1 MRTLVKVLI
10 VLAILGTLGYFG
22 GTQGQKWLAER
33 NKPKYRTAK
42 LETGDLRLTVSA
54 TGEVNP
60 VLKVKIG
67 CFVSGPITELHVDY
81 NSEVKK
87 DQLLA
92 VIDPSL
98 YMAALYRDEAA
109 LTTREA
115 EVNRVKAELQRAKND
130 EKRSVSL
137 RDENEDFISQTE
149 MDQYHFARLGLE
161 AQLKV
166 AEAGIKQA
174 EATLKT
180 SQANV
185 RYTRILSPVD
195 GVVIDRKIDPGQTL
209 AASFATPELFVIAP
223 GMREKMYIEAS
234 VDEADMGL
242 IKQAQKTGQ
251 PVVFSVAAY
260 PGEVFRKGVIEQIRL
275 SPKVTQ
281 SVVTYPV
288 VVASENPDLK
298 LLPGMTAT
306 ITFQVSELKNILKIP
321 NTALRFPVE
330 KQHVRES
337 DQPLLEL
344 NFASD
349 EQDEDRATSSQ
360 EAPVDDTA
368 NATIAAMKR
377 IVWVQETEEDAAEAA
392 LAKTKSEKLAKA
404 TGEAPSVAAAPA
416 PVTSTNNPTAVV
428 TPDPAN
434 SASTDAATGDT
445 DTATPPEPVTV
456 AANQSP
462 VTSSPVTAIPVGN
475 SEIRYTGK
483 LKAVEITI
491 GDSDYQFT
499 HVLGGNLKSGDEVVV
514 GIKPP
519 GAP

>member
-33 NKPKYRTAK
+33 NKPKFRTAK

-67 CFVSGPITELHVDY
+67 SFVSGPITELHVDY

-98 YMAALYRDEAA
+98 YMAALYRDEAS

-130 EKRSVSL
+130 EQRSISL
-137 RDENEDFISQTE
+137 KAENEDFISQTE
-149 MDQYHFARLGLE
+149 MDQYHFARMGLE

-166 AEAGIKQA
+166 AEAGVKQA
-174 EATLKT
+174 EATLQT
-180 SQANV
+180 SKANV
-185 RYTRILSPVD
+185 GYTRILSPVD
-195 GVVIDRKIDPGQTL
+195 GVVIDRMIDPGQTL
-209 AASFATPELFVIAP
+209 AASFAAPELFVIAP
-223 GMREKMYIEAS
+223 GMREKMFIEAS

-260 PGEVFRKGVIEQIRL
+260 PGEVFRNGVIEQIRQ

-337 DQPLLEL
+337 DQLLLEL
-344 NFASD
+344 NFATD
-349 EQDEDRATSSQ
+349 EQDDDRATSSQ
-360 EAPVDDTA
+360 EAPVDDKA
-368 NATIAAMKR
+368 KATVAAMKR
-377 IVWVQETEEDAAEAA
+377 IVWVQETEVDAAEAA
-392 LAKTKSEKLAKA
+392 RAKAESGTSAKA
-404 TGEAPSVAAAPA
+404 TGASTTLATAPT
-416 PVTSTNNPTAVV
+416 PVTSTNTTTAAA
-428 TPDPAN
+428 TPAPAVA
-434 SASTDAATGDT
+434 ASTDPATGDAV
-445 DTATPPEPVTV
+445 TATPPEPVAV

-462 VTSSPVTAIPVGN
+462 ATVSPATAISVVN
-475 SEIRYTGK
+475 SEIKYTGK

-499 HVLGGNLKSGDEVVV
+499 QVLSGNLKSGCRET
-514 GIKPP
+514 PP
-519 GAP
+519 APRRATA

>member
-1 MRTLVKVLI
+1 MRTLVKVFI
-10 VLAILGTLGYFG
+10 VLAVLGTLGYFG

-67 CFVSGPITELHVDY
+67 SFVSGPILNLYVDY

-92 VIDPSL
+92 EIDPSL
-98 YMAALYRDEAA
+98 YLAALYRDEAS
-109 LTTREA
+109 LSTREA
-115 EVNRVKAELQRAKND
+115 DVDRVKAELQRAKND
-130 EKRSVSL
+130 EQRSISL
-137 RDENEDFISQTE
+137 KAENEDFISQTE
-149 MDQYHFARLGLE
+149 MDQYRFARMGLE

-166 AEAGIKQA
+166 AEAGVKQA
-174 EATLKT
+174 AATLKT

-185 RYTRILSPVD
+185 NYAKILSPVD
-195 GVVIDRKIDPGQTL
+195 GVVISRLIDQGQTL
-209 AASFATPELFVIAP
+209 AASFTAPELFVIAP
-223 GMREKMYIEAS
+223 GMKEKMYIEAS
-234 VDEADMGL
+234 VDEADIGL
-242 IKQAQKTGQ
+242 IKQAKKTGQ

-275 SPKVTQ
+275 SPKITQ

-288 VVASENPDLK
+288 VVATENADEK

-337 DQPLLEL
+337 DQKLLEL

-360 EAPVDDTA
+360 EAPVDDKA
-368 NATIAAMKR
+368 DATVAAMKR
-377 IVWVQETEEDAAEAA
+377 IVWVQETEAEAAEAA
-392 LAKTKSEKLAKA
+392 RDKAALEKQGTTSVNSNTEAVAQVPTISPESSA
-404 TGEAPSVAAAPA
+404 TAVSAEPSNSVSNPAAAKP
-416 PVTSTNNPTAVV
+416 
-428 TPDPAN
+428 
-434 SASTDAATGDT
+434 
-445 DTATPPEPVTV
+445 
-456 AANQSP
+456 AANAE
-462 VTSSPVTAIPVGN
+462 VK
-475 SEIRYTGK
+475 YTGK
-483 LKAVEITI
+483 LRAVEIII

-499 HVLGGNLKSGDEVVV
+499 HVLGGNLKSGEEVVV